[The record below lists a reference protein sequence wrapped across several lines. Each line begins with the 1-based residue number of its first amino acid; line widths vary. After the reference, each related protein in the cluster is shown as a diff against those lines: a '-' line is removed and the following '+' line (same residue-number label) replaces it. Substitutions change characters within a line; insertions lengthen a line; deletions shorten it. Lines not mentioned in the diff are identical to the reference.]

1 MSIDP
6 GTAAM
11 IALLLAFPP
20 AGAATASGAAAL
32 TGVRVAGGAAA
43 KQAGRQLATR
53 AATGGAGTAGAGT
66 ARGGSKALDA
76 VDDLT
81 AIVPGKWR
89 APLRGELSLARR
101 FEKPPQNWNPGHR
114 GVDLRTDASGVVL
127 AANNGR
133 VVFAGRVGGKNSISI
148 LHPGGIKT
156 TYEPVIASVKKGDSV
171 RSGQVIGRI
180 GGPGG
185 HCSPGTC
192 LHWGALKL
200 GEYID
205 PLTLLG
211 GTIRLLPLQ

>member
-6 GTAAM
+6 GSAALLV
-11 IALLLAFPP
+11 LLLAFPP
-20 AGAATASGAAAL
+20 AGAATASGAAAA
-32 TGVRVAGGAAA
+32 TGARVVGGAVARQAGQLAARAAGGAARA
-43 KQAGRQLATR
+43 GSAGR
-53 AATGGAGTAGAGT
+53 
-66 ARGGSKALDA
+66 GSKVLDT
-76 VDDLT
+76 VDDLV

-89 APLRGELSLARR
+89 PPLRGDIDLARR

-133 VVFAGRVGGKNSISI
+133 VVFAGRVGGKPSISI
-148 LHPGGIKT
+148 LHPGGVKT
-156 TYEPVIASVKKGDSV
+156 TYEPVTASVKKGDSV
-171 RSGQVIGRI
+171 YSGQVIGRI
-180 GGPGG
+180 ARGG
-185 HCSPGTC
+185 HCAPGTC
-192 LHWGALKL
+192 LHWGAIKL

>member
-6 GTAAM
+6 GTAALL
-11 IALLLAFPP
+11 ALLLIFPP
-20 AGAATASGAAAL
+20 AGAATTSGAAAA
-32 TGVRVAGGAAA
+32 TGARAVGGAVVKEVAKKAGGSAVARGGAA
-43 KQAGRQLATR
+43 GR
-53 AATGGAGTAGAGT
+53 
-66 ARGGSKALDA
+66 GSKALDA

-81 AIVPGKWR
+81 AIMPGKWR
-89 APLRGELSLARR
+89 APLRGNLDLARR

-133 VVFAGRVGGKNSISI
+133 VVFAGKVGGKSTVSI
-148 LHPGGIKT
+148 LHPGGVKT
-156 TYEPVIASVKKGDSV
+156 TYEPVIPSVTKGDSV

-180 GGPGG
+180 GGTGG
-185 HCSPGTC
+185 HCSPGAC
-192 LHWGALKL
+192 LHWGAIRL